1 MVKDNKY
8 GPDAYRRLE
17 LVRKQFKN
25 QSAERKKQMAA
36 ERKQR
41 ISTLVPGSKNAV
53 LRMAVYVILSLIV
66 IAVIVTWAAGK
77 FIK

>member
-41 ISTLVPGSKNAV
+41 TFILVPGSKNAV
-53 LRMAVYVILSLIV
+53 LRTGVYIILSLIV
-66 IAVIVTWAAGK
+66 IAVIITWAAGNFMK
-77 FIK
+77 

>member
-25 QSAERKKQMAA
+25 QSAEKKKQMAA

-41 ISTLVPGSKNAV
+41 VSTLVPGSKNAV
-53 LRMAVYVILSLIV
+53 LRTAVYIILGLIV
-66 IAVIVTWAAGK
+66 IAVIMTRVAEIFMK
-77 FIK
+77 

>member
-25 QSAERKKQMAA
+25 QSAEKKKQMAA

-41 ISTLVPGSKNAV
+41 VLTLVPGSKNAI
-53 LRMAVYVILSLIV
+53 LRTTIYVILGLIV
-66 IAVIVTWAAGK
+66 IAVIMTRVTEIFMK
-77 FIK
+77 

>member
-25 QSAERKKQMAA
+25 QSAEKKKQMAA

-41 ISTLVPGSKNAV
+41 TFTLVPGSKNAI
-53 LRMAVYVILSLIV
+53 LRMGTYIILSLIV
-66 IAVIVTWAAGK
+66 IAVIITWAAGNFMK
-77 FIK
+77 